1 MQDHTGS
8 ESIGSGAD
16 ITGENIIIETEPAG
30 MPNGFELSNNPSPR
44 FSQRQLSREMQMDYL
59 ESHFREG
66 RGKIET
72 GNALKGSDEL
82 IDLYTQ
88 TLRNESN

>member
-1 MQDHTGS
+1 
-8 ESIGSGAD
+8 
-16 ITGENIIIETEPAG
+16 
-30 MPNGFELSNNPSPR
+30 
-44 FSQRQLSREMQMDYL
+44 MDYL

-72 GNALKGSDEL
+72 SNALKGSDEL